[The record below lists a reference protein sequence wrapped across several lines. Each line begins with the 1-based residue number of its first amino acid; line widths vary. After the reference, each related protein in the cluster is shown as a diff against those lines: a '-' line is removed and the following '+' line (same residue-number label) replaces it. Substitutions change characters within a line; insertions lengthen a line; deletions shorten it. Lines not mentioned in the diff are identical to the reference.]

1 MLKTRD
7 MPLEYVMLDKN
18 TLDQLC
24 NPIFTLDSSIRFVG
38 IINKMGKLVAGGMK
52 HGLKSMENNEKS
64 LELYLEFVL
73 KNETN
78 KDFDLEFGKTIYS
91 FSERE
96 KIKIHRFPL
105 DDNYLLRVSM
115 DKNGAHNEIIEKIL
129 ELLEKNRLK

>member
-1 MLKTRD
+1 MLKTQD
-7 MPLEYVMLDKN
+7 IPLEHIMLDKN

-24 NPIFTLDSSIRFVG
+24 NPIFTLDSTIRFVG

-52 HGLKSMENNEKS
+52 QGLKSMENNEKS
-64 LELYLEFVL
+64 LELYMEFVL
-73 KNETN
+73 KNEMN

-96 KIKIHRFPL
+96 KIKLASFPL

-115 DKNGAHNEIIEKIL
+115 DKDGAHNEIIEKIL

>member
-1 MLKTRD
+1 MLKTLD
-7 MPLEYVMLDKN
+7 LPLEYVMLDKN

-52 HGLKSMENNEKS
+52 QGLKSMENNEKS

-73 KNETN
+73 KNEMN

-96 KIKIHRFPL
+96 KIKLASFPL

-115 DKNGAHNEIIEKIL
+115 DKDAAHNEIIEKIL